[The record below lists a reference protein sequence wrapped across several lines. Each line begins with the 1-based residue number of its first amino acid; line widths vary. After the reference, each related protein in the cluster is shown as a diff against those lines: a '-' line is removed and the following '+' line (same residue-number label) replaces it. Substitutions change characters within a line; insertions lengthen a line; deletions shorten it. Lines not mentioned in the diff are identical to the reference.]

1 MHRSDYLMKFLSPGI
16 YQPKAWLAY
25 HQIREQILTVLP
37 SARIE
42 HIGSSAL
49 EGIVSKGDLDIFV
62 GVDASSFAHAIGV
75 LQSLRFNIKENTLR
89 TDSLC
94 PFESF
99 EYQLDVGIQLVANG
113 SEFENF
119 LRFRDLMTENESL
132 REQYN
137 KLKLDA
143 TGLEPQQYRE
153 IKSRFIES
161 LLQSDG

>member
-1 MHRSDYLMKFLSPGI
+1 MKFLPPGI

-42 HIGSSAL
+42 HIGSSSV

-62 GVDASSFAHAIGV
+62 GVDANSFVHAISV
-75 LQSLRFNIKENTLR
+75 LQALRFTIKENTLR
-89 TDSLC
+89 TDALC

-99 EYQLDVGIQLVANG
+99 EYSLDVGIQLVANG

-119 LRFRDLMTENESL
+119 LRFRDLLNGNESL
-132 REQYN
+132 RQQYN
-137 KLKLDA
+137 ELKIDA

-161 LLQSDG
+161 LL